1 MLKAKLRLR
10 EAKLDVNL
18 GAMPS
23 VSPLD
28 MHNLEKVGRGH
39 AVGLYV
45 QLHMTR
51 SHVAS
56 ISVNLQQLLWVGA
69 TRCPLLPRKRGLSR
83 RALGAFARLSPHRLV
98 SGKDRGS
105 DGAGYVYDVNKTRT
119 TYDTV
124 EGEIQ

>member
-10 EAKLDVNL
+10 EAKLDVNP

-23 VSPLD
+23 VSPFD
-28 MHNLEKVGRGH
+28 MRDPVGGGRGH
-39 AVGLYV
+39 AVGLYA

-51 SHVAS
+51 SHAAS

-69 TRCPLLPRKRGLSR
+69 SRCPLLPRKTGLSR
-83 RALGAFARLSPHRLV
+83 RALGAFARLSPRV

-105 DGAGYVYDVNKTRT
+105 YGAGYVKS
-119 TYDTV
+119 
-124 EGEIQ
+124 

>member
-1 MLKAKLRLR
+1 LLKAKLRLR

-45 QLHMTR
+45 QLH
-51 SHVAS
+51 
-56 ISVNLQQLLWVGA
+56 Q
-69 TRCPLLPRKRGLSR
+69 
-83 RALGAFARLSPHRLV
+83 
-98 SGKDRGS
+98 
-105 DGAGYVYDVNKTRT
+105 
-119 TYDTV
+119 
-124 EGEIQ
+124 